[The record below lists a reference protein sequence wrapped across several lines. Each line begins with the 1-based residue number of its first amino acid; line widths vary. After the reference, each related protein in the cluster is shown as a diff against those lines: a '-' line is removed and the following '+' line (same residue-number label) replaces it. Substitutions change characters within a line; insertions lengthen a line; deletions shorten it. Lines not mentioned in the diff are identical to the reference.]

1 VVSEHLKKSHNTNL
15 LLYHLVCPAK
25 RRKKVFL
32 PEVEQTLKSVCQ
44 EIGECYEMIFVEIG
58 SDTDHVHFLI
68 QTIPLYSPTKIAR
81 IVKSITAKQ
90 LLAKYPWIKQ
100 QTLGSNLWTSGY
112 YISTVGAH
120 GNESVISTYV
130 KNQGKDYTKLHRTT
144 LGLFDT
150 VS

>member
-1 VVSEHLKKSHNTNL
+1 M
-15 LLYHLVCPAK
+15 PA
-25 RRKKVFL
+25 
-32 PEVEQTLKSVCQ
+32 VEQALKSVCQ

-68 QTIPLYSPTKIAR
+68 QTIPPYAPTKIAT

-90 LLAKYPWIKQ
+90 LLAKFPWIKQ

-130 KNQGKDYTKLHRTT
+130 KQQGKRYTQLHRTNP
-144 LGLFDT
+144 GLFDT
-150 VS
+150 LS